1 MSETGGESSIP
12 SAGVG
17 APMRPRPAAT
27 RRITRGN
34 LWGIL
39 QGRLHVPM
47 GDLRRQF
54 QIDSDEVTPVQ
65 TPEGTYYVG
74 LPADGAAVLGQLW
87 HEGRIVFDCTPDLR
101 AMVVRAIAPTR
112 PTRPPPSRTPMA
124 RPSGSRPA
132 IARVSASEANPGMA
146 PVADRPLVARTPAPS
161 GTLEVSYTVRPTA
174 GAPRRTP
181 GLEAADEFIPA
192 PSVDAFG
199 PGEGDLPAAMPRRIG
214 ATPEPIT
221 PSADL
226 GDREAEATDEGGAG
240 DDSARRRRRGGI
252 GRASR
257 AR

>member
-1 MSETGGESSIP
+1 
-12 SAGVG
+12 
-17 APMRPRPAAT
+17 MRPRPSPT

-54 QIDSDEVTPVQ
+54 QIDSDEVTPVH
-65 TPEGTYYVG
+65 TPEGTFYVG

-124 RPSGSRPA
+124 RPSGSRLSGG
-132 IARVSASEANPGMA
+132 RSAEVAN
-146 PVADRPLVARTPAPS
+146 VAGLQKITDRLGVARTATS
-161 GTLEVSYTVRPTA
+161 SEALEVAYTAKPTA
-174 GAPRRTP
+174 GVPRPTT
-181 GLEAADEFIPA
+181 GFVSEDEFLPV
-192 PSVDAFG
+192 PSTDAFG
-199 PGEGDLPAAMPRRIG
+199 
-214 ATPEPIT
+214 
-221 PSADL
+221 L
-226 GDREAEATDEGGAG
+226 GDEFLPVVPPVLDSPTQSRGTNEDGDEQGSEASEEVGAN
-240 DDSARRRRRGGI
+240 DDPGRRRRRGGI
-252 GRASR
+252 GRAAR

>member
-1 MSETGGESSIP
+1 
-12 SAGVG
+12 
-17 APMRPRPAAT
+17 MRPRPSAT

-54 QIDSDEVTPVQ
+54 QIDSDDVTPVQ
-65 TPEGTYYVG
+65 TSEGTFYVG
-74 LPADGAAVLGQLW
+74 LPADGAAVLVQLW

-112 PTRPPPSRTPMA
+112 PTRPPPSRTPIA

-132 IARVSASEANPGMA
+132 IARVSASEAVAGTA
-146 PVADRPLVARTPAPS
+146 PISGRPDVARTPTPS
-161 GTLEVSYTVRPTA
+161 GTLEVSFTLRPTG
-174 GAPRRTP
+174 GAPRRAP
-181 GLEAADEFIPA
+181 DLLDADDFIPA
-192 PSVDAFG
+192 PSADAFG
-199 PGEGDLPAAMPRRIG
+199 PGDGDLPVAMRSLIG
-214 ATPEPIT
+214 ATPEPRT
-221 PSADL
+221 PSTNS
-226 GDREAEATDEGGAG
+226 GDPAGEGTDEGGAG